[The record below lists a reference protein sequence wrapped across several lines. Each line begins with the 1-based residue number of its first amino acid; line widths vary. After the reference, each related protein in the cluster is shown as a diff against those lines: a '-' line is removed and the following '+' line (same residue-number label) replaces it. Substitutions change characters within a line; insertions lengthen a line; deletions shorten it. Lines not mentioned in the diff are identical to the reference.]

1 MLDCKEPGK
10 DAGSGKEII
19 TLVYNKQAN
28 DSDILQAL
36 DSFKSLICNR
46 VEILPLKRYH
56 YLKAWYEMLTGPY
69 SPLPNPTPASVSDF
83 ILSIFSIP
91 SQRRTGEYIQ
101 RDTLIK
107 RVEELFND

>member
-69 SPLPNPTPASVSDF
+69 SFPISFCQYSAFYPKGEPENTSSV
-83 ILSIFSIP
+83 
-91 SQRRTGEYIQ
+91 TH
-101 RDTLIK
+101 
-107 RVEELFND
+107 

>member
-1 MLDCKEPGK
+1 M
-10 DAGSGKEII
+10 
-19 TLVYNKQAN
+19 YNKQAN

-91 SQRRTGEYIQ
+91 SQRGTGEYIQ

>member
-46 VEILPLKRYH
+46 VE
-56 YLKAWYEMLTGPY
+56 MLTGPY

-91 SQRRTGEYIQ
+91 SQRGTGEYIQ

>member
-56 YLKAWYEMLTGPY
+56 YLKAWYEMLTGP
-69 SPLPNPTPASVSDF
+69 TPASVSDF

-91 SQRRTGEYIQ
+91 SQRGTGEYIQ